1 MQSGASPALRLPHV
15 TAKLAL
21 PFRGPNGVVGIYSFG
36 MLNQEIAIKTARRER
51 RQAVG
56 VILQIAERSEPND
69 LRKM

>member
-36 MLNQEIAIKTARRER
+36 MLNQEIAIKTARRE
-51 RQAVG
+51 
-56 VILQIAERSEPND
+56 LN
-69 LRKM
+69 